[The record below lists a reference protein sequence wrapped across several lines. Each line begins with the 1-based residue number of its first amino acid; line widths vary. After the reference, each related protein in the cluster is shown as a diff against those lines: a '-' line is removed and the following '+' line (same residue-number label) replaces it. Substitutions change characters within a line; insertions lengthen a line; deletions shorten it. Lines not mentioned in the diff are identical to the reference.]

1 MDNKHTLQIKD
12 LSEDDRPREK
22 LLRHGA
28 SALSDAEL
36 LAIIIG
42 SGTKGYSA
50 IHLAQE
56 ILKNYNHDL
65 NKIAI
70 QHPFNLM
77 ENIKGLGK
85 VKCINIIAALELSK
99 RRYIQQ
105 YLKKD
110 EPLDNPQKSAY
121 YLFRYLSDKT
131 QEEFYAIYLNNALIP
146 IDITHISTGTV
157 NLSLVDIQKIVR
169 YALINNAVNVIVA
182 HNHPSGNLI
191 PSEEDLRITQKIKE
205 ALKLLNIQLL
215 DHLIIYQNQYYSF
228 AEKGIL

>member
-1 MDNKHTLQIKD
+1 MENKIALQIKD

-22 LLRHGA
+22 LIRHGA
-28 SALSDAEL
+28 STLSDAEL

-42 SGTKGYSA
+42 SGTKGRSA

-99 RRYIQQ
+99 RRYVQQ

-110 EPLDNPQKSAY
+110 DPLNSPEKSAY

-131 QEEFYAIYLNNALIP
+131 QEEFYAIYLNNACIP

-182 HNHPSGNLI
+182 HNHPSGNLT
-191 PSEEDLRITQKIKE
+191 PSQEDIRITHKIKE
-205 ALKLLNIQLL
+205 ALKLFNIQLL
-215 DHLIIYQNQYYSF
+215 DHLIIYQNQYLSF
-228 AEKGIL
+228 ADKSIL